1 MSAYRPLFAAALAL
15 CLSSCGAVPLT
26 SLPSL
31 ARIDPRTT
39 DFSAMMV
46 ALAAPRSIEAVTG
59 SVHVEFKSRVD
70 DAPEKADIFVLTR
83 TKEPVD
89 LTDMV
94 GALRE
99 SESLSV
105 YALPPEE
112 ASRLTAARDR
122 LVAERAAGHK
132 VTASIGVTARSFCL
146 SGGVP
151 TGDLLVTTYLHTS
164 ETRRFVPLV
173 RDFDLASQPDLAA
186 GLRTLPPCAPGDAPP
201 AAAAADA
208 SQTRQ

>member
-1 MSAYRPLFAAALAL
+1 MSTYRPLFAAALAL

-39 DFSAMMV
+39 DFSVMMV
-46 ALAAPRSIEAVTG
+46 ALAAPRSIKAVEG
-59 SVHVEFKSRVD
+59 SVHVEFKSQVD
-70 DAPEKADIFVLTR
+70 DTPERTDTFVLAPT
-83 TKEPVD
+83 TAPID

-94 GALRE
+94 GTLRE

-112 ASRLTAARDR
+112 AARLTIARDR
-122 LVAERAAGHK
+122 LIAERAAGHK

-146 SGGVP
+146 AGVVP
-151 TGDLLVTTYLHTS
+151 TGDLLVTTYLRTS
-164 ETRRFVPLV
+164 ETQRFVPLA

-186 GLRTLPPCAPGDAPP
+186 NLRTLPPCSPGDAKP
-201 AAAAADA
+201 AMASANT

>member
-1 MSAYRPLFAAALAL
+1 MFSHRPFLAAALAL
-15 CLSSCGAVPLT
+15 CLASCGAVPLT

-39 DFSAMMV
+39 DFSVMMV
-46 ALAAPRSIEAVTG
+46 ALAAPRSIEAVPG
-59 SVHVEFKSRVD
+59 SVRVEFKSRVD
-70 DAPEKADIFVLTR
+70 EEPEKTDTFSLAPT
-83 TKEPVD
+83 TAPVD

-94 GALRE
+94 GTLRE
-99 SESLSV
+99 SESLSI

-122 LVAERAAGHK
+122 LISERAAGHK

-151 TGDLLVTTYLHTS
+151 TGNLLVTTYLRTS
-164 ETRRFVPLV
+164 ETQRFVPLL

-186 GLRTLPPCAPGDAPP
+186 GLRTLPPCSSID
-201 AAAAADA
+201 AAAASASA

>member
-1 MSAYRPLFAAALAL
+1 MPTYRPLFAAALAF

-39 DFSAMMV
+39 DFSVMMV
-46 ALAAPRSIEAVTG
+46 ALAAPRSIDAVAG

-70 DAPEKADIFVLTR
+70 DAPERTDTFVLAPT
-83 TKEPVD
+83 TAPVD

-94 GALRE
+94 GTLRE
-99 SESLSV
+99 SESLSI

-112 ASRLTAARDR
+112 AARLTIARDQ
-122 LVAERAAGHK
+122 LIAERAAGHK

-146 SGGVP
+146 AGVVP
-151 TGDLLVTTYLHTS
+151 AGDLLITTYLRTS
-164 ETRRFVPLV
+164 ETQRFVPLV
-173 RDFDLASQPDLAA
+173 RDFDLASQPDLTAS
-186 GLRTLPPCAPGDAPP
+186 LRTLPPCSSGAAKP
-201 AAAAADA
+201 AISSVDA

>member
-1 MSAYRPLFAAALAL
+1 MFAHRPFFAAALAF

-39 DFSAMMV
+39 DFSVMMV
-46 ALAAPRSIEAVTG
+46 ALAAPRSIEAVPG
-59 SVHVEFKSRVD
+59 SVHVEFRSRVD
-70 DAPEKADIFVLTR
+70 EAPERTDTFVLAPT
-83 TKEPVD
+83 TTPID

-94 GALRE
+94 GSLRD

-112 ASRLTAARDR
+112 ASRLTVARDR
-122 LVAERAAGHK
+122 LISERAAGHK

-151 TGDLLVTTYLHTS
+151 TGDLLVTTYLRTS
-164 ETRRFVPLV
+164 ETRRFVPLL

-186 GLRTLPPCAPGDAPP
+186 GLRTLPPCSSIDT
-201 AAAAADA
+201 AAATVGA

>member
-1 MSAYRPLFAAALAL
+1 MSACHSLFAAALAL

-39 DFSAMMV
+39 DFSVMMV
-46 ALAAPRSIEAVTG
+46 ALAAPRSIEAVAG
-59 SVHVEFKSRVD
+59 SVLVEFKSRVD
-70 DAPEKADIFVLTR
+70 DVPEQTETFMLTR
-83 TKEPVD
+83 TTAAVD

-94 GALRE
+94 GTLRE

-105 YALPPEE
+105 YSLPPEE
-112 ASRLTAARDR
+112 SFRLTAARDR
-122 LVAERAAGHK
+122 LIAERAAGHK
-132 VTASIGVTARSFCL
+132 VTASIGVTARSFCQA
-146 SGGVP
+146 GGVP
-151 TGDLLVTTYLHTS
+151 AGDLLVTTYLRTS

-173 RDFDLASQPDLAA
+173 RDFDLISQPDLAA
-186 GLRTLPPCAPGDAPP
+186 GLRTLPACSTGETTP
-201 AAAAADA
+201 AATSADV

>member
-1 MSAYRPLFAAALAL
+1 MPAYRLLFAATLAL

-39 DFSAMMV
+39 DFSVMMV
-46 ALAAPRSIEAVTG
+46 ALAAPRPIKAVEG
-59 SVHVEFKSRVD
+59 SVHVEFKSRID
-70 DAPEKADIFVLTR
+70 DAPEQTDTFVLALT
-83 TKEPVD
+83 TAPVD

-94 GALRE
+94 GSLRDGD
-99 SESLSV
+99 SLVV

-122 LVAERAAGHK
+122 LIAERAAGHK
-132 VTASIGVTARSFCL
+132 VTASIGVTARSFCQA
-146 SGGVP
+146 GGMP
-151 TGDLLVTTYLHTS
+151 AGDLLVTTYLRTS

-186 GLRTLPPCAPGDAPP
+186 ALRTLPSCSPDGAKAAVAPV
-201 AAAAADA
+201 DA

>member
-1 MSAYRPLFAAALAL
+1 MSACHSLFAAALAL

-39 DFSAMMV
+39 DFSVMMV
-46 ALAAPRSIEAVTG
+46 ALAAPRSIEAVAG
-59 SVHVEFKSRVD
+59 SVLVEFKSRVD
-70 DAPEKADIFVLTR
+70 DVPEQTETFMLTR
-83 TKEPVD
+83 TTAAVD

-94 GALRE
+94 GTLRE

-105 YALPPEE
+105 YSLPPEE

-122 LVAERAAGHK
+122 LIAERAAGHK
-132 VTASIGVTARSFCL
+132 VTASIGVKARSFCQA
-146 SGGVP
+146 GGVP
-151 TGDLLVTTYLHTS
+151 AGDLLVTTYLRTS

-173 RDFDLASQPDLAA
+173 RDFDLTSQPDLAA
-186 GLRTLPPCAPGDAPP
+186 GLRTLPACSTGETTP
-201 AAAAADA
+201 AATSADA

>member
-1 MSAYRPLFAAALAL
+1 MSVCHPLFTATLAL
-15 CLSSCGAVPLT
+15 CLSACGAVPLT

-31 ARIDPRTT
+31 ARIDPRMT
-39 DFSAMMV
+39 DFSVMMV
-46 ALAAPRSIEAVTG
+46 ALAAPRSIDAVAG
-59 SVHVEFKSRVD
+59 SVRVEFKSRVD
-70 DAPEKADIFVLTR
+70 DSPERMDTFMLTR
-83 TKEPVD
+83 TTTPVD
-89 LTDMV
+89 LTDIV
-94 GALRE
+94 GSLRE

-122 LVAERAAGHK
+122 LIAERAAGHK

-146 SGGVP
+146 AGGAP
-151 TGDLLVTTYLHTS
+151 TGDLLVTTYLRTS
-164 ETRRFVPLV
+164 ETQRFVPLV

-186 GLRTLPPCAPGDAPP
+186 SLRTLPPCSSGDSKPVSASD
-201 AAAAADA
+201 DA